1 MRFFASWW
9 ERFPKS
15 QAAALLAVAVVLG
28 MTNHVPGIAHLFNPA
43 GFGWV

>member
-15 QAAALLAVAVVLG
+15 QTAALLAVAVVLG
-28 MTNHVPGIAHLFNPA
+28 MTNHVPDIARLFNPA

>member
-15 QAAALLAVAVVLG
+15 QAAALFAVAVVLG
-28 MTNHVPGIAHLFNPA
+28 MTNHVPGLVQLFNPA